1 MSEFCKKCFVE
12 KLLDTKSK
20 MLFKKG
26 KLKITLSEEN
36 DFCEGCGAI
45 SPVVISTAV

>member
-20 MLFKKG
+20 MLFEKG